1 MKAAANRLVFFGT
14 PAFAVPSLRALHEA
28 GFDVAAVVTAP
39 DKPAGRGLR
48 PQASDVKAYA
58 LQHGLPVLQPERLR
72 DEGFLSEIRRLNPR
86 LQVVV
91 AFRMMPE
98 ALWRMPPLGTI
109 NLHASLLPQY
119 RGAAPIQRA
128 VMNGESKTGLTTF
141 FLKHEVD
148 TGNILF
154 REETAVGPEETAGEL
169 HDRLMHL
176 GAALL
181 LKTVQAVFAGEAKET
196 PQDALAAE
204 RPLKTAPRIQKADCR
219 IDWNRPAVQVRNL
232 IRGLSPSPGAFTVLR
247 DGAGKEFQ
255 VKILRAL
262 PGEPASAMPGRLRTD
277 SKSFFSVAC
286 AGAWLDIIEW
296 QWPGKRRMTVPAL
309 LRGLPVDETWRTA

>member
-1 MKAAANRLVFFGT
+1 MKGAANRLVFFGT

-28 GFDVAAVVTAP
+28 GLDLAAVVTAP

-48 PQASDVKAYA
+48 PQACEVKQYA

-98 ALWRMPPLGTI
+98 ALWSLPPLGTI

-128 VMNGESKTGLTTF
+128 VMNGETETGLTTF

-154 REETAVGPEETAGEL
+154 REETAIGPEETAGEL

-181 LKTVQAVFAGEAKET
+181 LKTVQAVLAGEAKET
-196 PQDALAAE
+196 PQDTLSAG
-204 RPLKTAPRIQKADCR
+204 RPLKTAPRIHKTDCR
-219 IDWNRPAVQVRNL
+219 IDWNRPVREVYNQ

-247 DGAGKEFQ
+247 GAAEKEFQ
-255 VKILRAL
+255 VKILRAR
-262 PGEPASAMPGRLRTD
+262 PGEPAGAVPGRLRTD
-277 SKSFFSVAC
+277 SKSFLAVAC
-286 AGAWLDIIEW
+286 ADAWLEISEW
-296 QWPGKRRMTVPAL
+296 QWPGKRRMTVPEL
-309 LRGLPVDETWRTA
+309 LRGSPVDASWRTA